1 MGAPLGNRNRLKH
14 GDQSKAMKALYRLM
28 AQWRRETQA
37 LLARAVCEL
46 VSRGSSPVYGGG
58 GPPKA
63 GEGAPPPSRAVA
75 LATSPASQGR
85 KIHRSTAGQ
94 SCIV

>member
-1 MGAPLGNRNRLKH
+1 MGAPLGNRNRLRH
-14 GDQSKAMKALYRLM
+14 GDQSNAMKALYRLM

-46 VSRGSSPVYGGG
+46 AAEESPHTLLVG
-58 GPPKA
+58 
-63 GEGAPPPSRAVA
+63 
-75 LATSPASQGR
+75 TQN
-85 KIHRSTAGQ
+85 IHRSTAGQ